1 MNVINYI
8 EDDMEYN
15 IKDIND
21 KTVRNCYYCYYNIDC
36 FKDNYY
42 LKYLFEECDNN
53 YQLVGEKYIKLFL
66 PSNCCKYRKN
76 LIGDLKF

>member
-53 YQLVGEKYIKLFL
+53 YQFF
-66 PSNCCKYRKN
+66 CH
-76 LIGDLKF
+76 KFYKISSHS